1 MDRSTGK
8 KFQKKSDLRTCMG
21 QMAKVKTDLM
31 WKRGGE
37 GREWTDKY
45 WQIRICK
52 RKCWGNQRKNYS
64 SSWSKKAT
72 EVLNRDSRHR
82 VGRTQE
88 RQEVPFRLLLSP
100 LVSPGSSEW
109 IFSFLQ
115 LFNIESVEFS
125 WNPLNSVGTGCNLLE
140 GLCAAVHCLANVLFF
155 FFLICLFCPVNS
167 PLSSF
172 LLFSLI
178 FYFCHKP
185 SHHLTDS
192 QNLSTKLWKS
202 IWDSSVKNYLTNALS
217 LPQTL
222 FSV

>member
-1 MDRSTGK
+1 MTWEPAWGRWP
-8 KFQKKSDLRTCMG
+8 KSRQTWCERG
-21 QMAKVKTDLM
+21 
-31 WKRGGE
+31 GGE

-88 RQEVPFRLLLSP
+88 RQEVSFRLLLSP

-155 FFLICLFCPVNS
+155 FFPHLSLLPS
-167 PLSSF
+167 ELSSF
-172 LLFSLI
+172 IFLTFFFDFLLL
-178 FYFCHKP
+178 
-185 SHHLTDS
+185 S
-192 QNLSTKLWKS
+192 QTITPLNG
-202 IWDSSVKNYLTNALS
+202 
-217 LPQTL
+217 LPEPEYKAMEEYPRFQCQEL
-222 FSV
+222 FN